1 MIRKIKIALSILLA
15 AVMLTACGN
24 SLPENVVAKVNG
36 VEITKD
42 YYEKTIAKVGE
53 DNGFRMLYGDD
64 VWDMEIE
71 EGVTFRE
78 MFSQQM
84 LDIIIMQEL
93 VYQDAE
99 GKGLLATEEEIEKE
113 FTAYMEIVNKDAEYS
128 EFLKTNNIDE
138 AFIKEHLAKS
148 LTYNKYA
155 SAMMEQ
161 IKVTDEEAQTY
172 YDEHIADF
180 TNNQVRASH
189 ILISTTDENGQP
201 LSDELKAE
209 KLALAEELLQR
220 ARNNEDFATL
230 AKDYSDDT
238 YSAVNGGDLDYFSEG
253 MMVPAFND
261 MAFSMEVGEIS
272 DIVETEFGYHIIYL
286 TDKINEVTSFEDAKQ
301 QIIEQ
306 LRFEKF
312 QAQLDELN
320 ANGKVIINE
329 TLENN

>member
-161 IKVTDEEAQTY
+161 IEVTDEEAQTY